1 MNLVNLRYPMTM
13 RTTVTLTVALL
24 LFVSCRSANRAA
36 DPRGFDE
43 KSVMISVR
51 KTLDA
56 QSEAWNRGDIRGF
69 MDGYKKSPDT
79 TFVSGT
85 TLKRGHKAVL
95 DGYLKNYP
103 AGKQGTLQFHIVE
116 MHALSAD
123 SAYVL
128 GRYELTGGTVQSG
141 FFTLV
146 LRREGGGFVVVH
158 DHTCADGPPP
168 PQVPKA
174 DD

>member
-1 MNLVNLRYPMTM
+1 M
-13 RTTVTLTVALL
+13 RKPVILTVALL
-24 LFVSCRSANRAA
+24 LFVSCRSAGIEAA
-36 DPRGFDE
+36 SKNIDE
-43 KSVMISVR
+43 KSILISVR

-56 QSEAWNRGDIRGF
+56 QTAAWNRGDIRGF
-69 MDGYKKSPDT
+69 MDGYRKSRDT

-116 MHALSAD
+116 IHALSAD

-128 GRYELTGGTVQSG
+128 GRYELAGTATQTG

-146 LRREGGGFVVVH
+146 LRREGEGFVVVH
-158 DHTCADGPPP
+158 DHTAADGPPP
-168 PQVPKA
+168 PQAPKV